1 MAECR
6 GRLSSRRGETLVE
19 TLAAILVAALSVV
32 LLVGGITAA
41 SRIGQR
47 TAELDGRFYAQLT
60 AAEGQEGA
68 GTDIKITVQ
77 PENGLKVTIPASLY
91 GEGDLWA
98 YARRD
103 EP

>member
-1 MAECR
+1 MAEPKLR
-6 GRLSSRRGETLVE
+6 SRRGETLVE
-19 TLAAILVAALSVV
+19 TLVAILVSALSVV

-41 SRIGQR
+41 AQINRR
-47 TAELDGRFYAQLT
+47 AAEQDGDFYGQLT
-60 AAEGQEGA
+60 AAEEQAAPVE
-68 GTDIKITVQ
+68 TFHVTVEQ
-77 PENGLKVTIPASLY
+77 DGGLDAKIPASLY

>member
-1 MAECR
+1 MAEPKLR
-6 GRLSSRRGETLVE
+6 SRRGETLVE
-19 TLAAILVAALSVV
+19 TLVAILVSALSVV

-41 SRIGQR
+41 AQINRR
-47 TAELDGRFYAQLT
+47 AAEQDGDFYGQLT
-60 AAEGQEGA
+60 AAEEQEGV
-68 GTDIKITVQ
+68 GTDINITVQ
-77 PENGLKVTIPASLY
+77 PKNGLKVTIPASLY

>member
-1 MAECR
+1 MAEPKLR
-6 GRLSSRRGETLVE
+6 SRRGETLVE
-19 TLAAILVAALSVV
+19 TLVAILVSALSVV

-41 SRIGQR
+41 AQINRR
-47 TAELDGRFYAQLT
+47 AAEQDGDFYGQLT
-60 AAEGQEGA
+60 AAEEQAAPVE
-68 GTDIKITVQ
+68 TFTVTAVDQ
-77 PENGLKVTIPASLY
+77 GSGLDAEIPASLY

>member
-1 MAECR
+1 MAEPKLR
-6 GRLSSRRGETLVE
+6 SRRGETLVE
-19 TLAAILVAALSVV
+19 PLVAILVSALSVV

-41 SRIGQR
+41 AQINRR
-47 TAELDGRFYAQLT
+47 AAEQDGDFYGQLT
-60 AAEGQEGA
+60 AAEEQAAPVE
-68 GTDIKITVQ
+68 TFTVTVDQ
-77 PENGLKVTIPASLY
+77 GSDLDAEIPASLY